1 MSVSIKDVSC
11 QGTHV
16 LQALGAMRAFISGVV
31 NELLLGRKKSDL
43 KTDSG
48 YACLRLEGL
57 GFS

>member
-16 LQALGAMRAFISGVV
+16 LQALGAMRAFISGLV

-43 KTDSG
+43 KTYFG
-48 YACLRLEGL
+48 YACLRQKN
-57 GFS
+57 